1 MFSGISSK
9 RVLPRRFV
17 YFVRGTQEGIS
28 AYFLRQIERH
38 ANAKKVWPSR
48 KQPSAYSM
56 LRGPQPDADNN
67 NTASCAVAMSA
78 AAGFYNALS
87 MAGEVRTC
95 SPSHR
100 IRLRCQQVSVVQ
112 ECKECATAPSRIR
125 RLWPIYAVPLSQ
137 CKCLPMANPCSNGI
151 FAESAAGP
159 AGFRCDGQLSQPI
172 RLSTLC
178 RPFHA
183 TLPRLCY
190 ST

>member
-38 ANAKKVWPSR
+38 ANAKKVWPGR
-48 KQPSAYSM
+48 KQPSAYSK

-67 NTASCAVAMSA
+67 NIASCAVAMSA
-78 AAGFYNALS
+78 AGFFNALS

-100 IRLRCQQVSVVQ
+100 ILLRCRQVSVVQ
-112 ECKECATAPSRIR
+112 ECKECATAPSRSHHCGQSTQ
-125 RLWPIYAVPLSQ
+125 RLCRNAIF
-137 CKCLPMANPCSNGI
+137 SNGVRWYLP
-151 FAESAAGP
+151 AAGP
-159 AGFRCDGQLSQPI
+159 AGFRCEGQLSQPI
-172 RLSTLC
+172 RLSMPTIPCNSALAAI
-178 RPFHA
+178 PA
-183 TLPRLCY
+183 D
-190 ST
+190 